1 MVNILFDDD
10 QGRDIKEKSENLEKV
25 INEFQNESKS
35 LSQPV
40 QSLKDYFNR
49 KCFIDAKQE
58 LK

>member
-10 QGRDIKEKSENLEKV
+10 QVQDIKEKSENLEKV
-25 INEFQNESKS
+25 INEFQNGSNS

-40 QSLKDYFNR
+40 QSLKDYFTR